1 MRVLLTGAN
10 GQVGRCVQDVFA
22 GSIHDLKPMDRGA
35 LDITD
40 SAAVSRA
47 VKAVRP
53 DIIINAAAYT
63 AVDKAE
69 SEPERA
75 YAINVTGSANLAEA
89 ASEIGALLIH
99 ISTDYVFDGKASI
112 PYVEDHP
119 TNPQCVYGRT
129 KLQGEAE
136 IQIRCNKHIILRT
149 AWVFSEYG
157 NNFLKTMLRLGQERD
172 ELGIVDDQRGCPTY
186 ARDIARAVFSICEQ
200 YSYGREEL
208 GIYHFCGNEEVS
220 WYQFADLIFQCAF
233 RVGSIKKVPATKPI
247 LTQDYPTPA
256 LRPAYS
262 GMSVIRFKSSYGV
275 VPNSLSKNI
284 EDCLAGLGHV

>member
-1 MRVLLTGAN
+1 M
-10 GQVGRCVQDVFA
+10 
-22 GSIHDLKPMDRGA
+22 
-35 LDITD
+35 
-40 SAAVSRA
+40 
-47 VKAVRP
+47 
-53 DIIINAAAYT
+53 
-63 AVDKAE
+63 
-69 SEPERA
+69 
-75 YAINVTGSANLAEA
+75 
-89 ASEIGALLIH
+89 
-99 ISTDYVFDGKASI
+99 
-112 PYVEDHP
+112 
-119 TNPQCVYGRT
+119 YGRT

-136 IQIRCNKHIILRT
+136 IQSRCNKHIILRT

-262 GMSVIRFKSSYGV
+262 GMSIMRFKSSYGV
-275 VPNSLSKNI
+275 VPNSLPKNI
-284 EDCLAGLGHV
+284 EDCLAGLGHA